1 MSPVSFSSV
10 PSPQQE
16 LNNTH
21 THHTCAH
28 AHTRTH
34 TRTCTY
40 TCTHTHTCT
49 HTCTHMTT
57 FACSQPCQGVRCFGE
72 QNWEL
77 QEYPEV
83 ERWRRSTRWNWMG
96 SHLFNKCLLST
107 YCIRQSSKH
116 RGDRSQQ
123 RDQILAFV
131 EWYSRAG
138 RRTNKMNKW
147 NIWRV
152 RKCQVLSGR
161 R

>member
-1 MSPVSFSSV
+1 MPCAAAVTLLCKLGPWSF
-10 PSPQQE
+10 QLKAA
-16 LNNTH
+16 LNSLFMPYADAQSLFFCLYEMLNERQSGEGPH
-21 THHTCAH
+21 
-28 AHTRTH
+28 
-34 TRTCTY
+34 
-40 TCTHTHTCT
+40 THTHTRT

-138 RRTNKMNKW
+138 RRTNKMK
-147 NIWRV
+147 
-152 RKCQVLSGR
+152 
-161 R
+161 